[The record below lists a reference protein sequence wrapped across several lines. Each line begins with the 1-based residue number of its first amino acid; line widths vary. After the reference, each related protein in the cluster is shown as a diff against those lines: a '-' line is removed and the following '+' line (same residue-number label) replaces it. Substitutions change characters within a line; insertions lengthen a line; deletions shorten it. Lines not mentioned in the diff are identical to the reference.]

1 MLSLPALHNQPAL
14 MLSQI
19 LLRGHDMPVQSVAVS
34 QSGRFIAT
42 GQALSPHKGMFQ
54 VFPALNIFFTSQQK
68 HGSALIEAGCCSD
81 FVGGAAVCDALL
93 LLQIII
99 WDYSTRQA
107 LFQAKQN
114 SHALFPNLSPL
125 PTEILIF
132 LIILTILQLT
142 GVDGSC
148 GSMQVLI
155 SICQQASI
163 I

>member
-1 MLSLPALHNQPAL
+1 MS
-14 MLSQI
+14 
-19 LLRGHDMPVQSVAVS
+19 
-34 QSGRFIAT
+34 
-42 GQALSPHKGMFQ
+42 
-54 VFPALNIFFTSQQK
+54 FFASQQN
-68 HGSALIEAGCCSD
+68 HGSALIEAGGCSD

-114 SHALFPNLSPL
+114 SHTLFPNLSPL

-132 LIILTILQLT
+132 LIILTNLQLT
-142 GVDGSC
+142 GVDGGC

-155 SICQQASI
+155 STCQQASI

>member
-1 MLSLPALHNQPAL
+1 MLSLRALHNQPAL

-19 LLRGHDMPVQSVAVS
+19 LLRGHDMPVQSIAVS

-54 VFPALNIFFTSQQK
+54 VVPARHVFFQQN

-81 FVGGAAVCDALL
+81 FVSGAAVCDALL

-107 LFQAKQN
+107 LFQAKQH
-114 SHALFPNLSPL
+114 SYTLFPNLSPH
-125 PTEILIF
+125 PTEIVIF
-132 LIILTILQLT
+132 LIMKLFC
-142 GVDGSC
+142 S
-148 GSMQVLI
+148 
-155 SICQQASI
+155 
-163 I
+163 